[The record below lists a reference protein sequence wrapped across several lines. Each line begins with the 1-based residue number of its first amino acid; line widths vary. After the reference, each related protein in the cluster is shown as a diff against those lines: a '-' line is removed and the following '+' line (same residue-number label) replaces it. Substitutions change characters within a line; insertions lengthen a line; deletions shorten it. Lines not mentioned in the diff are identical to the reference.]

1 MEVPLNTH
9 ILDLVYTGPLNE
21 LNILGLSRPYRFVR
35 GKPLAVAEADAEV
48 LLEDPHFAL
57 AESASEPSTEEVD

>member
-1 MEVPLNTH
+1 VEVPLNL
-9 ILDLVYTGPLNE
+9 IDIVYTGPLSG
-21 LNILGLSRPYRFVR
+21 LSTLGLSRPYRFER

-57 AESASEPSTEEVD
+57 AEAASEPSTEEVA